1 MEASWDEIGYSDIVA
16 AVRQDRDVAVE
27 FANGDVVRI
36 PASALG
42 IVESE
47 FEVEPG
53 LDDGLSLHLIAS
65 DGRTIEVSWEPVSA
79 LPVIRSSQELRRRD
93 AEQSRRI
100 GLRLKA
106 LREDRRLNQR
116 ETSRSGGD
124 VCTAAVKDRKRQ
136 IGFPSFHRSVDSSH
150 DGLSVFGP
158 RWAGQSRGVP
168 QNSL

>member
-16 AVRQDRDVAVE
+16 AVRQDRDVAIE

-42 IVESE
+42 IVEPE

-53 LDDGLSLHLIAS
+53 LDDGLSLRLITS
-65 DGRTIEVSWEPVSA
+65 NGRAIEVSWSQ
-79 LPVIRSSQELRRRD
+79 IRSASDPRFAQELRRRD

-106 LREDRRLNQR
+106 LREDRNLNQR
-116 ETSRSGGD
+116 ELADLVGMSAPQLSKIESWQIRS
-124 VCTAAVKDRKRQ
+124 
-136 IGFPSFHRSVDSSH
+136 PSFHRSVDSSYH
-150 DGLSVFGP
+150 GFSVFGP
-158 RWAGQSRGVP
+158 RWA
-168 QNSL
+168 